1 MSKNFN
7 NLQRSKKQIHLVCP
21 HCGKQFIVD
30 MTVSH
35 SQFDGE
41 QSLHVLKLSNRALNV
56 LHKAGITTMG
66 KLTSKSRKEL
76 FAVKNCGKKIV
87 YEIEVALSRHNL
99 CLRRSLSTID

>member
-7 NLQRSKKQIHLVCP
+7 NLHRSKKEIHLVCP
-21 HCGKQFIVD
+21 HCGKRFIVNI
-30 MTVSH
+30 TVSH

-56 LHKAGITTMG
+56 LHKAGITTTG

-76 FAVKNCGKKIV
+76 LALKNCGKKIV
-87 YEIEVALSRHNL
+87 YEIEVALSRHGL
-99 CLRRSLSTID
+99 YLRQSLSTID